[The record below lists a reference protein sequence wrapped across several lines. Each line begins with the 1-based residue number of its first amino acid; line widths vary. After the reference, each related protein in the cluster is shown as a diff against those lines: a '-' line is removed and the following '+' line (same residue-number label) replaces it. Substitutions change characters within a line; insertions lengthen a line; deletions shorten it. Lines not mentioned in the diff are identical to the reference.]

1 MVMCW
6 SVINVILFFVVAGY
20 VKIQTKSYRDKFTRI
35 RKEFERIYKLSQV
48 DESVLSSKYLD
59 GTLNFLK
66 AKFENDENYI
76 HGVAVSPAEVQQGK
90 SNDSSVAFEFPPIS
104 LLSSS
109 DSDTDSAT
117 STATEKEAHTNEV
130 LSNRKEKTIK
140 KLPCIDKLRS
150 ESEENFSETTEK
162 TTGKTIV
169 TLDMIEAL
177 LRSKTDSSSLDTGGS
192 LASYSDDQND
202 AATHQN
208 LTLPIF
214 KHHSNFDK
222 RSVSGPNTSTFM
234 QNADSTSSVILV
246 SHPRTITNTQAD
258 IKSTNDA
265 NISMA
270 ESNCNSFMV
279 SNHENYDSSINEA
292 NKKEIS
298 SILDINSEAE
308 DIELFLNEVA
318 DYVSSSY
325 TVEQQSNIRL
335 KICALV
341 TAAEI
346 EEIDEQCDSPRAD
359 IKNENLAMD
368 QLSDSSTD
376 SFT

>member
-1 MVMCW
+1 M
-6 SVINVILFFVVAGY
+6 NVILFFVVAGY

-35 RKEFERIYKLSQV
+35 RKEFERIYKLSLV

-66 AKFENDENYI
+66 AKIENEDNYI

-109 DSDTDSAT
+109 DSDTEGAT
-117 STATEKEAHTNEV
+117 STASEKESHTNEV
-130 LSNRKEKTIK
+130 LSNRTKKTIK
-140 KLPCIDKLRS
+140 KLPCIGKLRS

-192 LASYSDDQND
+192 LASYSDDKND

-234 QNADSTSSVILV
+234 QNAVGTSSVILV
-246 SHPRTITNTQAD
+246 SNPRTITNTQAD
-258 IKSTNDA
+258 IKSTNDG

-279 SNHENYDSSINEA
+279 SKHENYDSSINEA